1 VELLAYDND
10 ASGAVCVD
18 LYRAEPGNAAETTMG
33 WTCTSNSGMTP
44 QSQTFWPGVRR
55 VNAGQRAYLW
65 VSIDNPNVRLYGV
78 RVTYTTNP

>member
-1 VELLAYDND
+1 LLAYDND
-10 ASGAVCVD
+10 AGGSVCLD
-18 LYRAEPGNAAETTMG
+18 LYRAEPGNAGETLMG
-33 WTCTSNSGMTP
+33 WTCTSNSTWDP
-44 QSQTFWPGVRR
+44 QSQAFWPGVRR